1 MNKSNSIC
9 NAYFLFFFIFIIA
22 PTTIK
27 PENNSFFSPSYYVNL
42 LSNQYNAFNAKVWDT
57 FIGKQITAVIAKLS
71 AAQMS
76 QDKWSKLYQKKLSS
90 ISSPITDPIL
100 ASNKFRESLKNSAL
114 KSKGFLYSSAAYPED
129 FLFGASS
136 SSYQYE
142 GGLDEWNANAKFYIN
157 RKLPPAEDAIDFWN
171 KYKNDIEQM
180 KNELGINSF
189 RLSIAWER
197 IEPTKKNYQ
206 QAVLDTYA
214 NIIQTLKDNKIEPI
228 IVLHHYTIPLWFQNI
243 GGFEKKEN
251 NEHFVNYAKKIYG
264 ALYKN
269 VKYWS
274 TFNAIEGYAF
284 KGYRQGDGPP
294 GIINN
299 MKLTQQVMAHMLDA
313 HVQVY
318 QALKEKYKALK
329 TTDETIPEP
338 RIGIQKNIVLLD
350 PTPNNNL
357 FKKTA
362 SAGISVIG
370 EGAQNK
376 GFFDFFTTGV
386 FNVYTPKRVY
396 LANTQAPFSIDW
408 IGLNIYSNMFM
419 NLASPQKEE
428 ISEFS
433 TENPN
438 YRDYPEGIYRAAE
451 IINKRIAQPL
461 NIPIIITENGIATTN
476 DEAGNKKRTHFFQRT
491 LYVIRKLIE
500 EGYPIIGYTPWA
512 SHDNYEWPSNASEI
526 QKNPYSRPYGFFHVN
541 FDKNS
546 PDYLKRTLKP
556 GAHYYRDF
564 IKNFFNPNA
573 IQLEFQTD
581 NRKTSHE

>member
-1 MNKSNSIC
+1 MQAHVIRNVFFS
-9 NAYFLFFFIFIIA
+9 FLLTIA
-22 PTTIK
+22 INPTITK
-27 PENNSFFSPSYYVNL
+27 PENDSFFSPSYYINFI
-42 LSNQYNAFNAKVWDT
+42 SDQYNAFNTKVWNT

-71 AAQMS
+71 AAQIS
-76 QDKWSKLYQKKLSS
+76 QEKWNNLYQKKLSS
-90 ISSPITDPIL
+90 AKSPITDPIL
-100 ASNKFRESLKNSAL
+100 SSNKFRASLKNAAL
-114 KSKGFLYSSAAYPED
+114 KFKGPLYNFAAFPED

-142 GGLDEWNANAKFYIN
+142 GGLDEWNANAQFYI
-157 RKLPPAEDAIDFWN
+157 KKGLPPAGDAIDFWN
-171 KYKNDIEQM
+171 RYDGDIKQM
-180 KNELGINSF
+180 KKELGINSL

-197 IEPTKKNYQ
+197 IEQTQGNYQ
-206 QAVLDTYA
+206 QEALDTYA
-214 NIIQTLKDNKIEPI
+214 TIIQALKENNIEPI
-228 IVLHHYTIPLWFQNI
+228 IVLHHYTIPIWFQDI
-243 GGFEKKEN
+243 GGFEKREN
-251 NEHFVNYAKKIYG
+251 NKHFVEYAKKIYG
-264 ALYKN
+264 SLYKH

-294 GIINN
+294 GIVNN

-318 QALKEKYKALK
+318 QELKQEYNILK
-329 TTDETIPEP
+329 KTDDTIPEP
-338 RIGIQKNIVLLD
+338 RIGIQKNIVPLD
-350 PTPNNNL
+350 PAPNNNP

-376 GFFDFFTTGV
+376 GFFDFFTTGA

-396 LANTQAPFSIDW
+396 LANSQARSSIDW

-419 NLASPQKEE
+419 NLASPEKEE
-428 ISEFS
+428 SPQYL

-461 NIPIIITENGIATTN
+461 NIPIIITENGIATKN
-476 DEAGNKKRTHFFQRT
+476 DKDGNTKRTHFFQRT

-512 SHDNYEWPSNASEI
+512 SHDNYEWPSDKSEI
-526 QKNPYSRPYGFFHVN
+526 QKDPYSRPYGFFHVN
-541 FDKNS
+541 FDKKS
-546 PDYLKRTLKP
+546 SDHLKRTLKP

-564 IKNFFNPNA
+564 IKNFFNPKA
-573 IQLEFQTD
+573 MPLKLQTN
-581 NRKTSHE
+581 NRDTYHE